1 MFKNLIYSVL
11 FVFLSTA
18 MASAQKFG
26 FIDSN
31 FILKQMESY
40 KKAKAEID
48 KAAANWQKQ
57 VEARLQAVQRMRAK
71 YNQEEIL
78 LTAEMKDERTKE
90 IQKKEK
96 EAREYQKKVFG
107 YEGLLFQRRQELI
120 KPAQEELQKA
130 VKTVSRRYKIQVMF
144 DKSSDL
150 IMIYASPTH
159 DYTERVLVELG
170 LLDED

>member
-1 MFKNLIYSVL
+1 MFKNLFFIIVCLLIGSSYVN
-11 FVFLSTA
+11 
-18 MASAQKFG
+18 AQKFG

-31 FILKQMESY
+31 FILQQMESY

-48 KAAANWQKQ
+48 KAAANWQQQ
-57 VEARLQAVQRMRAK
+57 VEAKLKAVERMRAK
-71 YNQEEIL
+71 YIQEEIL
-78 LTAEMKDERTKE
+78 LTAEMKDERLKE
-90 IQKKEK
+90 IKKKEK

-130 VKTVSRRYKIQVMF
+130 VKRVARRYKIQVVF

-150 IMIYASPTH
+150 IMIYASPVH

-170 LLDED
+170 LSDED

>member
-1 MFKNLIYSVL
+1 MLKNLFFSFACIL
-11 FVFLSTA
+11 LSTTWV
-18 MASAQKFG
+18 SAQKFG

-31 FILKQMESY
+31 FILQQMESY
-40 KKAKAEID
+40 KKAKTEID
-48 KAAANWQKQ
+48 KAATNWQQQ
-57 VEARLQAVQRMRAK
+57 VEAKIKAVEQMRAK
-71 YNQEEIL
+71 YIQEEIL
-78 LTAEMKDERTKE
+78 LTAEMKDERLKE
-90 IQKKEK
+90 IAKKEK

-130 VKTVSRRYKIQVMF
+130 VKRVARRYKIQVVF

-159 DYTERVLVELG
+159 DYTERVLIELG
-170 LLDED
+170 LAEED

>member
-1 MFKNLIYSVL
+1 MLKSVFFSL
-11 FVFLSTA
+11 ACILVSATY
-18 MASAQKFG
+18 ASAQKFG

-31 FILKQMESY
+31 FILQQMESY

-48 KAAANWQKQ
+48 KAATNWQQQ
-57 VEARLQAVQRMRAK
+57 VEAKLKAVERMRAK
-71 YNQEEIL
+71 YIQEEIL
-78 LTAEMKDERTKE
+78 LTAEMKDERQKE
-90 IQKKEK
+90 IAKKEQ

-130 VKTVSRRYKIQVMF
+130 VKRVARRYKIQVVF

-159 DYTERVLVELG
+159 DYTERVLVQLG
-170 LLDED
+170 LAEED

>member
-1 MFKNLIYSVL
+1 MLKSL
-11 FVFLSTA
+11 FFSLTCILLSTTY
-18 MASAQKFG
+18 ASAQKFG

-31 FILKQMESY
+31 FILQQMESY

-48 KAAANWQKQ
+48 KAAANWQQQ
-57 VEARLQAVQRMRAK
+57 VQAKLKAVERMQAK
-71 YNQEEIL
+71 YIQEEIL
-78 LTAEMKDERTKE
+78 LTAEMKDERQKE
-90 IQKKEK
+90 IAKKEQ
-96 EAREYQKKVFG
+96 EAREYQKKIFG

-130 VKTVSRRYKIQVMF
+130 VKRVARRYKIQVIF

-170 LLDED
+170 LAEED

>member
-1 MFKNLIYSVL
+1 MFKNLIFSL
-11 FVFLSTA
+11 LCLTLSTA
-18 MASAQKFG
+18 FVSAQKFG
-26 FIDSN
+26 FVDSN
-31 FILKQMESY
+31 FILQQMESY
-40 KKAKAEID
+40 KKAKTEID

-57 VEARLQAVQRMRAK
+57 VEAKLKAVERMRAK
-71 YNQEEIL
+71 YIQEEIL
-78 LTAEMKDERTKE
+78 LTPEMKDERTKE

-96 EAREYQKKVFG
+96 EAREYQNKVFG

-120 KPAQEELQKA
+120 KPAQEELHKA
-130 VKTVSRRYKIQVMF
+130 VKTVSRRFKIQVMF